1 MPLFATGRT
10 HNPFAADSPAQ
21 KRRRLQATEDVL
33 TAAGFPEAAGFLNE
47 VADIAGVGDQV
58 VPESHRLGPP
68 SSKARRSSNR
78 MPRYRRSG
86 RRGRRPKAS
95 KWFIRKTGSAL
106 LKLKPTKRFLDP
118 VTEAVFPA
126 GDATTRVLFISSPVS
141 NIPTNTGAGGTENTD
156 ALWIKAIKVR
166 GRIALDQTT
175 NSIRCRML
183 VLWTNQFADLPVG
196 WTTYGNTTTALT
208 NPTQVA
214 ADLESNIRIFE
225 TTDAEETGQPSAPFV
240 GNASGIDIIDN
251 NYVRVLGGRE
261 WFLSQQHALNF
272 INYDMYV
279 PVNKKWQMMT
289 ELGDISTDQKR
300 SHMDGNYYVIFQVFS
315 NTNANNILVA
325 QDVRMTN
332 DIIVYFKELG

>member
-1 MPLFATGRT
+1 ML
-10 HNPFAADSPAQ
+10 H
-21 KRRRLQATEDVL
+21 
-33 TAAGFPEAAGFLNE
+33 
-47 VADIAGVGDQV
+47 IA
-58 VPESHRLGPP
+58 
-68 SSKARRSSNR
+68 
-78 MPRYRRSG
+78 
-86 RRGRRPKAS
+86 
-95 KWFIRKTGSAL
+95 
-106 LKLKPTKRFLDP
+106 
-118 VTEAVFPA
+118 
-126 GDATTRVLFISSPVS
+126 SPVS
-141 NIPTNTGAGGTENTD
+141 NIPTSTGAGGTENTD

-175 NSIRCRML
+175 NSLRCRML

-261 WFLSQQHALNF
+261 WFLSQQHLLNF
-272 INYDMYV
+272 INYDMYI
-279 PVNKKWQMMT
+279 PINKKWQMMT